1 MVGSKVRSASSATW
15 RPRRDR
21 PAARPLR
28 IDSAICLVGG
38 AAVAAF
44 AGGLAD
50 DLGVDN
56 TVAVRSV
63 GLFLVGYGIVLA
75 VVARAA
81 PRTVEMSG
89 RLSALA
95 DASWVLATVTLIAA
109 DAFSSGGDVIIAVAA
124 IPVAALGVAKVI
136 ALRAP
141 ADVSRTAEAG
151 LPRPRAA

>member
-1 MVGSKVRSASSATW
+1 MIGR
-15 RPRRDR
+15 
-21 PAARPLR
+21 LR
-28 IDSAICLVGG
+28 VLLRTDSAICLVGG

-56 TVAVRSV
+56 TIAVRSV

-75 VVARAA
+75 VVARAT

-95 DASWVLATVTLIAA
+95 DASWVLATVVLIAA
-109 DAFSSGGDVIIAVAA
+109 DAFSAGGDVIVAVAA
-124 IPVAALGVAKVI
+124 IPVAALGIGKII
-136 ALRAP
+136 ALRALAP
-141 ADVSRTAEAG
+141 RSYRRDRTSTPPDRMRQDVYV
-151 LPRPRAA
+151 